1 MAQMDERDEDQAARK
16 ELGRRL
22 RHHRVAV
29 GDPSLE
35 EVGAAVGMSQSIL
48 SAYEKGKVW
57 PPIPKLRRLAGFY
70 GTTVGELL
78 SSDWPTRASANA
90 EPQHQAA

>member
-1 MAQMDERDEDQAARK
+1 MDETDDDQAARK

-22 RHHRVAV
+22 RHHRVEI

-35 EVGAAVGMSQSIL
+35 EVGAQVGMSQSIL

-57 PPIPKLRRLAGFY
+57 PPIVKLRRLAAFY
-70 GTTVGELL
+70 GTTPADLL
-78 SSDWPTRASANA
+78 SSDWPTRASLNG
-90 EPQHQAA
+90 EPQPQAA

>member
-1 MAQMDERDEDQAARK
+1 MDQMDDDQAALR

-22 RHHRVAV
+22 RHHRVEI

-57 PPIPKLRRLAGFY
+57 PPIVKLRRLAEFY
-70 GTTVGELL
+70 GTTPADLL
-78 SSDWPTRASANA
+78 SSDWPTRASVNS
-90 EPQHQAA
+90 EPADQAA